1 MLFAAALDP
10 AAFRE
15 RVKIFATDVDE
26 QALSIGRR
34 GRYTDKQVQPIPEPL
49 RETHLRADG
58 DGYVFGPELRRSIVF
73 GRHDLVQ
80 DAPIS
85 RTDLV
90 LCRNTIMYM
99 NADTQSRVIAN
110 LAFSLNVGGFLVL
123 GQSEMLFSKLRSFVP
138 SDIKRRV
145 FVRVDEHDGRDRT
158 IRGEPAAVATV
169 GERLAFDLGPV
180 AQILIDEDGTLTHVN
195 RRARELLALR
205 SQDVGRGLE
214 RLAIAK
220 QPVDLG
226 PAIEQAHR
234 IGRVIGIQD
243 AAAKTPDG
251 HDISVDVHVVPL
263 KEDDEHVGTIVTF
276 TDVTSFHQLRSDVAR
291 SNLELATAME
301 ELQSTNE
308 ELETTNEELQSTN
321 EELETTN
328 EELQSTNEELETLN
342 EEMSERTLEVAETNR
357 FMDTVLS
364 GLRASVIVL
373 GPDLRI
379 RNWNSQSEDLWGARE
394 SEVRGRLLPDVEVG
408 LPLDLIHQRV
418 RASLLGSD
426 EPDLIVE
433 AVNRRGQPIR
443 CRISCERL
451 GSDGSRE
458 SDGVVVVIREV
469 GADELTTPPGRR

>member
-1 MLFAAALDP
+1 
-10 AAFRE
+10 
-15 RVKIFATDVDE
+15 
-26 QALSIGRR
+26 
-34 GRYTDKQVQPIPEPL
+34 
-49 RETHLRADG
+49 
-58 DGYVFGPELRRSIVF
+58 
-73 GRHDLVQ
+73 
-80 DAPIS
+80 
-85 RTDLV
+85 
-90 LCRNTIMYM
+90 M
-99 NADTQSRVIAN
+99 NADTQSRVISN
-110 LAFSLNVGGFLVL
+110 LAFSLNVGGSLVL

-138 SDIKRRV
+138 SEIKRRV
-145 FVRVDEHDGRDRT
+145 FVRVDEHEGRDRM
-158 IRGEPAAVATV
+158 IRGESGAVATV

-180 AQILIDEDGTLTHVN
+180 AQILIGENGTLTHVN

-205 SQDVGRGLE
+205 SQDVGRDLE

-243 AAAKTPDG
+243 VAAKTPDG
-251 HDISVDVHVVPL
+251 HEISIDVHVVPL
-263 KEDDEHVGTIVTF
+263 RQDNEHVGTIVTF

-328 EELQSTNEELETLN
+328 EELQSTNEELETTNEELQSTNEELETLN
-342 EEMSERTLEVAETNR
+342 EEMSERTLEVAESNR

-373 GPDLRI
+373 GPDLRV
-379 RNWNSQSEDLWGARE
+379 RNWNSQSEDLWGVRE

-408 LPLDLIHQRV
+408 LPMDLIHQRV
-418 RASLLGSD
+418 RACLLGSE
-426 EPDLIVE
+426 EPDLVVDAI
-433 AVNRRGQPIR
+433 NRRGQPIR

-451 GSDGSRE
+451 GSDGSRD
-458 SDGVVVVIREV
+458 SDGVVVVIRET
-469 GADELTTPPGRR
+469 GAEELTTLPVRR